1 MQGLRKQEG
10 NKFEK
15 FFAIVQ
21 DAAKKK
27 GCVFFLDAGDGRDF
41 ETDSLEGED
50 LMGWLI
56 PKDKMSD
63 FEKKWDTGDV
73 SDDWSDFYVWAIW
86 ENENN
91 PTIKFE

>member
-1 MQGLRKQEG
+1 MQGLRKQES

-21 DAAKKK
+21 DAANKI
-27 GCVFFLDAGDGRDF
+27 GCVFFLDAADGRDF
-41 ETDSLEGED
+41 ETDLLEGAE

-56 PKDKMSD
+56 PKDKLPE
-63 FEKKWDTGDV
+63 FEKEWATDV
-73 SDDWSDFYVWAIW
+73 SDDWSDFYKWAIW